1 MKLGAFTTGQE
12 EGTDW
17 NRGLESSDPVSPAST
32 RPPQSYPE
40 GGSPVSSPEI
50 RPKHLSLGAFT
61 LHPEVGRLRLPGWER
76 GPAGKGPRGPPGFP
90 VCRLAASL
98 LSAKKQKGVQE
109 SVTQAAH
116 HAGHPVASCT
126 IRTMKCN
133 TNTVFYGPCGKTGAL
148 PDTGHKN
155 EYFKVGEIQK

>member
-1 MKLGAFTTGQE
+1 M
-12 EGTDW
+12 
-17 NRGLESSDPVSPAST
+17 
-32 RPPQSYPE
+32 
-40 GGSPVSSPEI
+40 SSPEI

-76 GPAGKGPRGPPGFP
+76 GPAGKGPHGPGFP

-155 EYFKVGEIQK
+155 EYFKVGEIQKSICFEQEMISFPKAVLPGDVKEEKLFPSLNCT